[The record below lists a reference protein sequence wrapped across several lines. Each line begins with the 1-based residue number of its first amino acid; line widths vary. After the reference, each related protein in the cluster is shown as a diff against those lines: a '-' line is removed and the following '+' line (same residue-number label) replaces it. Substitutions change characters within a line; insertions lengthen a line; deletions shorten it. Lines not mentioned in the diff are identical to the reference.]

1 MKIRSLL
8 IRKLFIISVFLGCT
22 ISYLFPQEVVM
33 ADTTEKKLSI
43 IIKNDGTEYVGYIIK
58 QDEREVL
65 IETTEIGRLYIPKH
79 EIKLIREIKESE
91 YQKGQYLGNDIFSTR
106 YFYSTNSLSMN
117 KGNYYAMFN
126 LYGPEIHYAVS
137 DQFSI
142 GGLTSWLGVPI
153 VGSLKYAIPAGKNLS
168 FGLGS
173 LIGWATWSEPSG
185 FGILPYGTLT
195 LGNYNENFNIS
206 AGYIY
211 ITAEAETILSGP
223 AFSIA
228 GIKRIGKKV
237 AFVGDSFIYVKE
249 QFIAVII
256 PGLRFSSSPNNAF
269 QIGFA
274 GIITEEE
281 VLPFPIPFI
290 GWFRIF

>member
-1 MKIRSLL
+1 VKTTSLILKKLL
-8 IRKLFIISVFLGCT
+8 IITAFLGCT
-22 ISYLFPQEVVM
+22 LTSLFPQEV
-33 ADTTEKKLSI
+33 ATTDTTEKKLFL

-65 IETTEIGRLYIPKH
+65 IETSAIGRLYIPKH
-79 EIKLIREIKESE
+79 EIKSIREINESD
-91 YQKGQYLGNDIFSTR
+91 YKRGQYLGNDIFSTR

-137 DQFSI
+137 DKFSI

-173 LIGWATWSEPSG
+173 LIGWTTWAEPSG
-185 FGILPYGTLT
+185 FGILPYGTMT

-211 ITAEAETILSGP
+211 VTAEAEKLLSGP

-237 AFVGDSFIYVKE
+237 AFVGDSFIYIKE
-249 QFIAVII
+249 EFIAVII

-281 VLPFPIPFI
+281 VLPFPMPFI